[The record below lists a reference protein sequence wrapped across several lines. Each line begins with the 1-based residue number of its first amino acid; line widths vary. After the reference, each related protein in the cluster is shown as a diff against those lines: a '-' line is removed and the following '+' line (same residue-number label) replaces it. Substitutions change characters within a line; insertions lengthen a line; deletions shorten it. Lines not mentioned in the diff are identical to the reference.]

1 MKISPARPK
10 GRNSTSFIDYG
21 NKFPDKSWALQIQ
34 EWTI

>member
-1 MKISPARPK
+1 MKISLARSK
-10 GRNSTSFIDYG
+10 ADNSTSFIDYG